1 MLLPKSI
8 LLPLLAACTA
18 AVEIS
23 VASSGGN
30 VTTNLQYG
38 IMEEEINHCG
48 EGGLYAELI
57 RNRAFQGSSK
67 YPSNLDAWTAVNGAT
82 LSLKNLSDPLSS
94 ALPGLVG
101 H

>member
-1 MLLPKSI
+1 M
-8 LLPLLAACTA
+8 
-18 AVEIS
+18 
-23 VASSGGN
+23 
-30 VTTNLQYG
+30 Q
-38 IMEEEINHCG
+38 EINHCG

-94 ALPGLVG
+94 ALPTSVNVKGSKGQAGLTNLGWWGIDVFDADICSAIRIL
-101 H
+101 